1 MSKSGVEQASL
12 NLTVSQLNETGPDK
26 NTPEMDVSL
35 DELVA
40 RAVQS
45 IISRDEEP
53 TEAAIQLEMQQIKN
67 DQLVAYE
74 LYVRIHV
81 SYFHSFVAS

>member
-1 MSKSGVEQASL
+1 MRDLGLDEPVPL
-12 NLTVSQLNETGPDK
+12 VDVSQ
-26 NTPEMDVSL
+26 

-45 IISRDEEP
+45 LVSRDEEP
-53 TEAAIQLEMQQIKN
+53 TEAAIQLEMQQIRN

-74 LYVRIHV
+74 FYVCDDV
-81 SYFHSFVAS
+81 PD